1 MVITAVINLINYQD
15 DADLATKAIPELVKL
30 LNDEDQVVVNKA
42 AMVVHQLSRKD
53 ASRHAIMRSP
63 DIVAALLKTIDY
75 TGGDS
80 ETTKF
85 AASILKN
92 LSTHQKGLLAIFRT
106 GGIAALVKLLG
117 SPIESVVNY
126 ALVTLHKLLLYQE
139 GAKSAVRLAGGIQ
152 KMVNL
157 LNRNNAKFLAIV
169 ADCLRIL
176 AFNSQEAKLIILASG
191 GPQELVRIM
200 QMHNYEKLLFSISKV
215 LLVLSTCNS
224 NKPAIVQSGGI
235 HALTLHLA
243 KSNSQ
248 RLVLNIL
255 WSLRNL
261 SDAATNE
268 ENVENLIRILISFL
282 SHEDINYVTASAGI
296 LSNLTCNNQ
305 INKQTVCGT
314 KGVDALIQTIIRA
327 KDRDDITEP
336 VICTLRHITI
346 RHMDAEYAQNQIR
359 LNFGITHIVKL
370 LNTPCWPL
378 TKAVIGLIRNLA
390 LCPINHSELRE
401 ENSIPKLYQLL
412 NKAIQEIKRNGGLVD
427 SELDGFHMNEI
438 VEGTL
443 AALHLLAKDSVN
455 RQIIRELGAI
465 SICVELLYNDVEN
478 IQRFA
483 AGLLYELCQDKEG
496 RRQSF

>member
-1 MVITAVINLINYQD
+1 M
-15 DADLATKAIPELVKL
+15 
-30 LNDEDQVVVNKA
+30 
-42 AMVVHQLSRKD
+42 
-53 ASRHAIMRSP
+53 
-63 DIVAALLKTIDY
+63 AALLKTIDY

-80 ETTKF
+80 ETTKC

-106 GGIAALVKLLG
+106 GGIAALVKLLS
-117 SPIESVVNY
+117 SPTESVVNY

-157 LNRNNAKFLAIV
+157 LNRNNPKFLAIV

-191 GPQELVRIM
+191 GIGELVRIM
-200 QMHNYEKLLFSISKV
+200 QMHSYEKLLFAISKV

-224 NKPAIVQSGGI
+224 NKPAIVQSGGV
-235 HALTLHLA
+235 HAIALHLA
-243 KSNSQ
+243 KSGSQ
-248 RLVLNIL
+248 RLVLNNL
-255 WSLRNL
+255 WTLRNL

-268 ENVENLIRILISFL
+268 ENIENLIQILISFL
-282 SHEDINYVTASAGI
+282 SHEDINYVIASAGI

-305 INKQTVCGT
+305 HNKQIVCQA
-314 KGVDALIQTIIRA
+314 KGVEALIQTIIHV

-346 RHMDAEYAQNQIR
+346 RHIDAEYAQNQIR
-359 LNFGITHIVKL
+359 LNFGIPHIVKL

-401 ENSIPKLYQLL
+401 GSIPKLYQLL
-412 NKAIQEIKRNGGLVD
+412 NKAMQEVKHNGGLVD
-427 SELDGFHMNEI
+427 SEYDGFHMNDI

-443 AALHLLAKDSVN
+443 AALHLLAKDSLN

-465 SICVELLYNDVEN
+465 PICVELLYNEVEN

-483 AGLLYELCQDKEG
+483 AGLLCELASDKEG
-496 RRQSF
+496 RFSVCHCF